1 MKHTPT
7 PLVCPFCGSI
17 PEIGHAKITHCSLHG
32 DPAQEIFV
40 RCKKHECVAR
50 PKVSAGDVYNGGLE
64 KARQEAIEKWNVR
77 VPVNSH
83 DELLEANQA
92 MQAALNQIADYA
104 TCEDDW
110 TDDLESVC
118 DIAKKALVELGM
130 KTIEKSIADVEQR

>member
-7 PLVCPFCGSI
+7 PLGCPFCGST

-40 RCKKHECVAR
+40 RCKKHECLAR

-83 DELLEANQA
+83 DELLEAAKDAYEQLRLIN
-92 MQAALNQIADYA
+92 
-104 TCEDDW
+104 
-110 TDDLESVC
+110 SVSSKEVF
-118 DIAKKALVELGM
+118 DFNTTRKE
-130 KTIEKSIADVEQR
+130 